1 MYNNGVYFLKGL
13 PPHRGHLSAILRAST
28 QCKHLHVVVSD
39 HKDLKARLCEE
50 AGIDYIPLGLRV
62 QWLATETQDMPHIT
76 VYGMDETHLR
86 EYPHGWPDWA
96 RLLDDT
102 VPRHID
108 CFFVGEPEYE
118 PSLRQYF
125 PQADVVVFDPE
136 RTAYPIS
143 ATQIRHNPLEHWD
156 YILGPAR
163 PYFAKKV
170 LIAGGES
177 TGKTTLTKMLA
188 KLFHTS
194 WSEEYGRYY
203 AERFLGG
210 DETHF
215 TDKDFAEIA
224 LRQHIQDQDALR
236 AANRICFFDTD
247 AVITQ
252 KFSQLYMG
260 HANPVVDTF
269 IDPSKYDFVLL
280 LKPDVEWVD
289 DGMRLHGEDADRW
302 RIFQELKEEYESR
315 GFRVIELEGDYK
327 HRLARALN
335 IILEETG
342 LFPNGKTL
350 LTRKE

>member
-13 PPHRGHLSAILRAST
+13 PPHRGHLSAIIHAST
-28 QCKHLHVVVSD
+28 QCRHLHVVVSD
-39 HKDLKARLCEE
+39 HKDLSSALCRDAR
-50 AGIDYIPLGLRV
+50 IPYIPLGKRV
-62 QWLATETQDMPHIT
+62 QWLATEVQDMPHIT
-76 VYGMDETHLR
+76 VYGMDETHLK
-86 EYPHGWPDWA
+86 EYPHGWPEWA
-96 RLLDDT
+96 KLLDET

-108 CFFVGEPEYE
+108 CFFVGEREYE
-118 PSLRQYF
+118 ASLLQYF
-125 PQADVVVFDPE
+125 PQAKVIVFDPD
-136 RTAYPIS
+136 RGMYPIS
-143 ATQIRHNPLEHWD
+143 ATEIRKNPLAHWD

-170 LIAGGES
+170 LVAGGES

-215 TDKDFAEIA
+215 TSQDFSEIA

-247 AVITQ
+247 ALITQ
-252 KFSQLYMG
+252 KFSELYLG
-260 HANPVVDTF
+260 ETNPVVESF
-269 IDPSKYDFVLL
+269 IDPDKYDLVLL

-289 DGMRLHGEDADRW
+289 DGMRLHGKDADRW
-302 RIFQELKEEYESR
+302 RIYESLRHEYTSR
-315 GFRVIELEGDYK
+315 GFTVMELDGNYQD
-327 HRLARALN
+327 RLAKALA
-335 IILEETG
+335 IIVGHTR
-342 LFPNGKTL
+342 LFPNGTVHPPID
-350 LTRKE
+350 

>member
-13 PPHRGHLSAILRAST
+13 PPHRGHLSAIMWAST
-28 QCKHLHVVVSD
+28 QCHQLHVVVSD
-39 HKDLKARLCEE
+39 HKELSQTLCED
-50 AGIDYIPLGLRV
+50 ADMPYIALGKRL
-62 QWLATETQDMPHIT
+62 QWLATETQDMPHIK
-76 VYGMDETHLR
+76 VYGMDETHLPQ
-86 EYPHGWPDWA
+86 YPDGWEEWS
-96 RLLDDT
+96 RLLSET
-102 VPRHID
+102 VPPPID
-108 CFFVGEPEYE
+108 CFFVGEPEYKSKLE
-118 PSLRQYF
+118 EYF
-125 PQADVVVFDPE
+125 PEADVIVFDPD
-136 RTAYPIS
+136 RTLYPIS
-143 ATQIRHNPLEHWD
+143 ATEIRQNPLKHWD

-215 TDKDFAEIA
+215 TDKDFSEIA

-252 KFSQLYMG
+252 KFSELYMG
-260 HANPVVDTF
+260 HPNAVVDTF

-280 LKPDVEWVD
+280 LKPDVDWVD

-302 RIFQELKEEYESR
+302 RIFQELKEDYESR

-327 HRLARALN
+327 HRLAKALD